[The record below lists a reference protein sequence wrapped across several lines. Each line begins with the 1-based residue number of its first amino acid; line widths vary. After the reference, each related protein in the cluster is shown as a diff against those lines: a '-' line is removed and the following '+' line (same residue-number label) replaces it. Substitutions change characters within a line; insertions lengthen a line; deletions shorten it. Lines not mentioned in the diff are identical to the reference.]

1 MSMSTL
7 SAVAI
12 QRDKGEPQRAKRKPK
27 TDAEARET
35 EAKGYFNLLVSAIP
49 TEPLALYTFL
59 IAGIVATIDSGE
71 NQRLTMRWIIY
82 AAMILFI
89 VLWLGASCVRR
100 PKAERKRKFPFVEVL
115 AAAVAFGAWGLV
127 MPESPLNAELSG
139 DDREV
144 WTLIITVVG
153 VALLGLLTG
162 SLKKPAKT

>member
-82 AAMILFI
+82 AAMIFFI
-89 VLWLGASCVRR
+89 VLWLGASYIRR
-100 PKAERKRKFPFVEVL
+100 PKAERKRKFP
-115 AAAVAFGAWGLV
+115 
-127 MPESPLNAELSG
+127 
-139 DDREV
+139 
-144 WTLIITVVG
+144 
-153 VALLGLLTG
+153 
-162 SLKKPAKT
+162 